1 MKTCVKNL
9 FLLPALMATL
19 GLPMAGRAT
28 AQTFTTLHS
37 FTAFPLNVHTNG
49 DGVFPSAGLML
60 SGNTLYGTAGGG
72 GSSEYGTVFKVNTDG
87 TGFTVLHS
95 FAGSDGGSPNELI
108 LSGNTLYGTTYFGG
122 GVSGVG
128 TVFKVNSDGTGLT
141 TLHTFPS
148 LNNNSINS
156 DGALPYAG

>member
-1 MKTCVKNL
+1 
-9 FLLPALMATL
+9 
-19 GLPMAGRAT
+19 
-28 AQTFTTLHS
+28 
-37 FTAFPLNVHTNG
+37 
-49 DGVFPSAGLML
+49 
-60 SGNTLYGTAGGG
+60 
-72 GSSEYGTVFKVNTDG
+72 
-87 TGFTVLHS
+87 
-95 FAGSDGGSPNELI
+95 LI

-128 TVFKVNSDGTGLT
+128 MVFKVNSDGTGLT